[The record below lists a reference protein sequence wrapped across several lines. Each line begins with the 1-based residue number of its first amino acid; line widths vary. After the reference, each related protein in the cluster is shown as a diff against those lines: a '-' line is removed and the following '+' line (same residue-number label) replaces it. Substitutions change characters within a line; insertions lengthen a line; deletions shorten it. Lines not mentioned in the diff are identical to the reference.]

1 MMVSRTLFRLA
12 FVTNPY
18 IRKFMKLIFAAPLV
32 GIVMLAGCA
41 TSPSVPTGMKTGQ
54 FVSFACDG
62 GKTFNAR
69 LADDGSSVRVRFEG
83 GYELDNKGGGV
94 YEGSGF
100 KLVTQGA
107 GATELFRNGKSA
119 VKNCKPA

>member
-1 MMVSRTLFRLA
+1 MKFA
-12 FVTNPY
+12 FAV
-18 IRKFMKLIFAAPLV
+18 PLV
-32 GIVMLAGCA
+32 GIVLFAGCA
-41 TSPSVPTGMKTGQ
+41 TGPSAPTGMKTGQ

-69 LADDGSSVRVRFEG
+69 LAGDGSSVRVRYEG
-83 GYELDNKGGGV
+83 GYELDNKGSGV
-94 YEGSGF
+94 YEGSGY

-107 GATELFRNGKSA
+107 GAIELFHNGKSA